1 MSKKIKKILVP
12 LDGSKNS
19 FRGLNEAIL
28 VARYAHST
36 ITGLYVIPYVRPTRD
51 VYFGSYRQYFVKH
64 AKKFM
69 KKAKILSTKKG
80 ISFSEK
86 IQWGNQGLKI
96 VSYAENQRFD
106 LIVIGSS
113 GKGLATRFFLGS
125 TSNYVVHK
133 SKVPVLLVK

>member
-12 LDGSKNS
+12 LDGTKNS
-19 FRGLNEAIL
+19 FRGLNKAIL
-28 VARYAHST
+28 VASYTHSP
-36 ITGLYVIPYVRPTRD
+36 ITGLYVIPFVRPARD
-51 VYFGSYRQYFVKH
+51 VYFASYRQDLVKH

-69 KKAKILSTKKG
+69 KKAKILSSKKG

-86 IQWGNQGLKI
+86 IQWGNEGLKI

-106 LIVIGSS
+106 LLVIGSS
-113 GKGLATRFFLGS
+113 GKGLAKRFFLGS

-133 SKVPVLLVK
+133 SKVPVLIVK